1 MLPDFALLDD
11 PAGPF
16 LRTTR
21 NDRKAMFAVIAESG
35 RQFRIQEGETF
46 LIDYREGVEAGA
58 AIKFEQVLLA
68 NGGGPSS
75 IGTPAISARSS
86 KRPSCDRRSTG
97 PSLRSASSASAR
109 IRGATPATAS
119 TTRR

>member
-1 MLPDFALLDD
+1 
-11 PAGPF
+11 
-16 LRTTR
+16 
-21 NDRKAMFAVIAESG
+21 MFAVIAESG

-75 IGTPAISARSS
+75 IGTPAISGRSS
-86 KRPSCDRRSTG
+86 KPPSCDPRSTG
-97 PSLRSASSASAR
+97 PSLRSGSSAAAR
-109 IRGATPATAS
+109 IRGVTRATAS